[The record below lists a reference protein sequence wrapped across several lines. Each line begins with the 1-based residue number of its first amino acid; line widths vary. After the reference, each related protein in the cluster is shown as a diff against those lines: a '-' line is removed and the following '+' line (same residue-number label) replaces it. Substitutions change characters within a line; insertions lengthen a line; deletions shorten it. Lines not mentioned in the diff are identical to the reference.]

1 MIGEDAKALVAERFG
16 LESPKEG
23 PLVPRERLVELAR
36 ALKELGYHFLVY
48 ITATHYPAAPEKKK
62 GDAVVEAAKPAEYVV
77 AYGLRN
83 LKANTEFFFRCRV
96 DVGQSV
102 PSLFPFW
109 AGADWQEREAYDL
122 VGVVFEGHPDLRRM
136 MLPEDW
142 EGHPLQKSYA
152 IDTPHRPWR

>member
-16 LESPKEG
+16 LETPKEG

-36 ALKELGYHFLVY
+36 ALKDLGYGFLLYV
-48 ITATHYPAAPEKKK
+48 TAVHYPGTPEKKK
-62 GDAVVEAAKPAEYVV
+62 ADGTVEPATPDRIVV
-77 AYGLRN
+77 AYGVRDV
-83 LKANTEFFFRCRV
+83 KAGTEFFFRCRV
-96 DVGQSV
+96 DVGTSV
-102 PSLFPFW
+102 PTLFPVW

-142 EGHPLQKSYA
+142 EGHPLRKSYA

>member
-16 LESPKEG
+16 LETPKEG

-36 ALKELGYHFLVY
+36 ELKALGYRFLVY
-48 ITATHYPAAPEKKK
+48 ITAVHYPGVPEKKK
-62 GDAVVEAAKPAEYVV
+62 ADGTVEPAKPAEFAV

-83 LKANTEFFFRCRV
+83 VATGNEYLFRCRV
-96 DVGQSV
+96 ETGTTV
-102 PSLFPFW
+102 PTLFPVF

-122 VGVVFEGHPDLRRM
+122 VGVVFEGHPDLRRI